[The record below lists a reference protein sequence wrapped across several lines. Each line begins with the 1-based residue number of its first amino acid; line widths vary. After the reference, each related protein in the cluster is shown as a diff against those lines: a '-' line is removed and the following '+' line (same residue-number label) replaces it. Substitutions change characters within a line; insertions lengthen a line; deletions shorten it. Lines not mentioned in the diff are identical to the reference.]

1 MSLQPQAPST
11 NAPPIPVGRI
21 VNGRYRLLEVLGEG
35 GMGVVYRAEQI
46 PLGREVALKVL
57 RSSGPGDESFRQRFF
72 LEASLTSQI
81 SHRNLVTIYDYGRIE
96 DGDGSVDSFYL
107 AMELLRGVSL
117 FDRIDL
123 RGALAPIEAVR
134 IAQDILR
141 GLRVVHKHGIVHRDL
156 KPANVMLVPDDE
168 GRETAKVLDFG
179 LVKQL
184 PKGPSKTIGGSPV
197 TQAGSFL
204 GTPEYMSPEHLD
216 PTDVDER
223 ADLYA
228 VGVILFEML
237 AGRPPFQGN
246 RHLETL
252 LAHMTNPVPPIRKL
266 NTKSTVSSELEAIVR
281 KLLEKQRDQR
291 YANADAVL
299 SELAKLPESAPPP
312 TTLDEPKSKD
322 TSVVELSSRYAI
334 GRKLREDM
342 NITWHEGTQSVV
354 ERPVA
359 IQVFATSNA
368 RALAR
373 LRRAWN
379 VLAALK
385 HRCNPHVIDAG
396 EGIFQGHKCA
406 FLVHER
412 IRGESL
418 ADALANG
425 VKLATQRAV
434 QIAVDILEALVE
446 AHSLGLVHGAIRP
459 DVITLQTGDGRAR
472 INEYELDF
480 IDSSSSS
487 TMRPLDTATL
497 QYVAPEILR
506 GGRRTERADLYSV
519 GALLFHC
526 LSGQPPREVSTGAGP
541 IEAMRAPALQVSTE
555 VPELLVKVVRRAIA
569 EDPTH
574 RFDSAREFAAALN
587 LSQPRHSRPSRTTL
601 TGLHT
606 VRWSQEP
613 VSLWVLDSDPVF
625 SRPMVRSAIET
636 MRQTMEVRVIPPEQR
651 ELMGRLLREEK
662 IVPPWVV
669 LYGDMDVILEDAL
682 LAVLGASGEVSRV
695 LLSTHVNAEMLQRS
709 VNFCGCDQQLAL
721 PTTAPEVCSAIDRMI
736 ERTRGIREHYDRLRT
751 VARDE
756 EPSHSQPAP
765 AREG

>member
-1 MSLQPQAPST
+1 VSVDSRSADSNSAPL
-11 NAPPIPVGRI
+11 AVGRV
-21 VNGRYRLLEVLGEG
+21 VNGRYRLIEVLGEG
-35 GMGVVYRAEQI
+35 GMGVVYRAEQL

-57 RSSGPGDESFRQRFF
+57 RLTGSGDESFRQRFF

-81 SHRNLVTIYDYGRIE
+81 NHRNLVTVFDYGRIE
-96 DGDGSVDSFYL
+96 DQGATDSYFL

-123 RGALAPIEAVR
+123 RGALSPVEAVR
-134 IAQDILR
+134 IAQDVLR
-141 GLRVVHKHGIVHRDL
+141 GLRIVHKHGIVHRDL

-184 PKGPSKTIGGSPV
+184 PRGAAKTIGGSPV

-216 PTDVDER
+216 PHDVDER

-252 LAHMTNPVPPIRKL
+252 LAHMTNPVPPIRKF
-266 NTKSTVSSELEAIVR
+266 NAKSTVSSELEAIVR
-281 KLLEKQRDQR
+281 KLLEKQREQR
-291 YANADAVL
+291 FSTADEVL
-299 SELAKLPESAPPP
+299 TELSKLPESAPPP
-312 TTLDEPKSKD
+312 TTLDEPRAKD
-322 TSVVELSSRYAI
+322 TSIIELPARYAV

-342 NITWHEGTQSVV
+342 NIAWHEGTQSAV

-359 IQVFATSNA
+359 IQVFAASNP
-368 RALAR
+368 RAISR

-385 HRCNPHVIDAG
+385 HRSNPRVIDAG
-396 EGIFQGHKCA
+396 EGVFQGSKSA
-406 FLVHER
+406 FIVYER
-412 IRGESL
+412 IRGEPL

-425 VKLATQRAV
+425 VRLATPRAV
-434 QIAVDILEALVE
+434 QIAADILEALIE

-480 IDSSSSS
+480 IDSASST
-487 TMRPLDTATL
+487 TMRPIETATL

-526 LSGQPPREVSTGAGP
+526 LSGQPPREISTGAGP
-541 IEAMRAPALQVSTE
+541 IEAMRAPALQVTSE
-555 VPELLVKVVRRAIA
+555 VPESLVKVVRRAIA
-569 EDPTH
+569 EDPTD
-574 RFDSAREFAAALN
+574 RFDSAREFANALTS
-587 LSQPRHSRPSRTTL
+587 SQPRPTRTSRTTL

-613 VSLWVLDSDPVF
+613 VSLWVLDTDPVF

-636 MRQTMEVRVIPPEQR
+636 LRQTMEVRVISSEQR
-651 ELMGRLLREEK
+651 ELMGRLMREEK

-669 LYGDMDVILEDAL
+669 LYGDMDVIVEDAL

-709 VNFCGCDQQLAL
+709 VNFSGCDQQIAL
-721 PTTAPEVCSAIDRMI
+721 PTTAPDVCAAIDRMI

-751 VARDE
+751 VARE
-756 EPSHSQPAP
+756 EEAP
-765 AREG
+765 TREG